1 MRPSSPCLAIP
12 SYTLAALGAV
22 ALFATTAK
30 AADLIPETLPPL
42 TAPVDTWTGFSFA
55 AGGGLGI
62 LTADVNARA
71 SRDDTFGFCT
81 PPTGGA
87 LPDCG
92 VFDLLNPAD
101 NTFISQSHQLN
112 VQDLSDDGLFGTIQA
127 AYDWQFGSRWVG
139 GLFVDA
145 DLYDLDAH
153 AKQRSSVSTNNV
165 IFGAPGEVALN
176 YDFTLGD
183 ATLDAKVGIDWSIS
197 VGGRFGYL
205 ATPDTLL
212 YLLAAYTHAEL
223 ENARFEVN
231 ITDPAHPTVGSGL
244 SAIDTHFALN
254 LPDEVDGFTVGAGS
268 EVRLGGGWSLK
279 GEYRFTWL
287 DGEAKRASSNQ
298 LQCCGAAGD
307 DPDDIARTIGSKA
320 TVDMDLDLHTVR
332 AMLAYRF

>member
-1 MRPSSPCLAIP
+1 MRTSSPCLVIP

-55 AGGGLGI
+55 AGGGLGF

-81 PPTGGA
+81 DAPDGG
-87 LPDCG
+87 PDC
-92 VFDLLNPAD
+92 PAFTPFSD
-101 NTFISQSHQLN
+101 PAAFISQSHQLN
-112 VQDLSDDGLFGTIQA
+112 VQDLSDDGLFGTIQL
-127 AYDWQFGSRWVG
+127 AYDYQFASRWVG

-145 DLYDLDAH
+145 DLYDIDAH
-153 AKQRSSVSTNNV
+153 AKQTSSVSSSQVDFLDGVGDALPNN
-165 IFGAPGEVALN
+165 F
-176 YDFTLGD
+176 DFTLGD
-183 ATLDAKVGIDWSIS
+183 ATLDAKVGLDWSIS
-197 VGGRFGYL
+197 VGGRIGWL
-205 ATPDTLL
+205 ATQDTLL

-223 ENARFEVN
+223 ENARLEVN
-231 ITDPAHPTVGSGL
+231 ITDPARPTAGSGL
-244 SAIDTHFALN
+244 SAIDTHFALS
-254 LPDEVDGFTVGAGS
+254 LPNEVDGFTVGAGS

-287 DGEAKRASSNQ
+287 DGEAKRASSSN
-298 LQCCGAAGD
+298 LQCCGALNAAA
-307 DPDDIARTIGSKA
+307 DIARTIDSDAK
-320 TVDMDLDLHTVR
+320 VDMDLDLHTVR

>member
-1 MRPSSPCLAIP
+1 VIP

-22 ALFATTAK
+22 ALFATTAE

-71 SRDDTFGFCT
+71 SRFDEPGFCT
-81 PPTGGA
+81 PPVGGA
-87 LPDCG
+87 LPACD
-92 VFDLLNPAD
+92 VFTPVPVASPIFL
-101 NTFISQSHQLN
+101 SQNHQLN
-112 VQDLSDDGLFGTIQA
+112 VQDLSDDGLFGTIQL

-145 DLYDLDAH
+145 DLYDIDAH
-153 AKQRSSVSTNNV
+153 ARQRSSVSTNNI
-165 IFGAPGEVALN
+165 IFNQGNVN
-176 YDFTLGD
+176 NNFDFTLGD
-183 ATLDAKVGIDWSIS
+183 ASLDAKVGIDWSIS

-223 ENARFEVN
+223 ENARFKVN
-231 ITDPAHPTVGSGL
+231 ITDPMQPDPNL
-244 SAIDTHFALN
+244 NDFSAINTHFLLN
-254 LPDEVDGFTVGAGS
+254 LPDEVDGFTIGAGS

-287 DGEAKRASSNQ
+287 DGEAKRVSSQNI
-298 LQCCGAAGD
+298 QCCGEAGD
-307 DPDDIARTIGSKA
+307 IDDSARRTESKA
-320 TVDMDLDLHTVR
+320 AVDMDLDLHTVR